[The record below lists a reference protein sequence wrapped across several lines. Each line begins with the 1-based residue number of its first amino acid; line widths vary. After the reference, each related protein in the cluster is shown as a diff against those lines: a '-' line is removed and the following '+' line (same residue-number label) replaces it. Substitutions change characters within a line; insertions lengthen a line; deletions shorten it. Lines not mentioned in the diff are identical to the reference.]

1 MRLWLRIKGK
11 NRLIPLASFI
21 EPANVY
27 EGNFL
32 CPMIRNT
39 QNDLSLHIDIVVAD
53 MGYIS
58 SDHKKE
64 LRTELQTAVI
74 TKVRENMLA
83 PEEYADHGCPQCPE
97 GIPLTWDGYDPE
109 TETHRYVASMDH
121 AACRLCRLSGYCY
134 QEVSVTPQIDEHRF
148 GIIPLHTAVSQKL
161 LQYIRPQVERG
172 FENDKNKLSLNRFFI
187 NSLRMAKIIAYL
199 ADACQVLLLLAEM
212 KTNTKA
218 KAKRVMKEAYTQLS
232 FDL

>member
-1 MRLWLRIKGK
+1 LRLWLRIKGK

-32 CPMIRNT
+32 CPMIRNI

-58 SDHKKE
+58 SDHKEE

-83 PEEYADHGCPQCPE
+83 RKNMLIMVARSVPRGSLSPGMAMTPKPKPIDMWPQW
-97 GIPLTWDGYDPE
+97 I
-109 TETHRYVASMDH
+109 M
-121 AACRLCRLSGYCY
+121 
-134 QEVSVTPQIDEHRF
+134 
-148 GIIPLHTAVSQKL
+148 
-161 LQYIRPQVERG
+161 
-172 FENDKNKLSLNRFFI
+172 
-187 NSLRMAKIIAYL
+187 
-199 ADACQVLLLLAEM
+199 LLAGFADYPVIVTKRFLLPLKSMNTVLESFRFIRRFLRNYCSTYAHRWKGAL
-212 KTNTKA
+212 KTTRTN
-218 KAKRVMKEAYTQLS
+218 YL
-232 FDL
+232 